1 MGGAVA
7 MCDPLDLEQN
17 RLQRNRTL
25 TEFVHISCSLPP
37 VVFVAGAIVTIA
49 ANPQIVRNHRN
60 PNQVSQQSI
69 WRNVLIACGNAL
81 GVACVIDLHLVAMLV
96 SGRTN
101 FALNGLIVMQMLCRP
116 RRKKA
121 LAGGG

>member
-7 MCDPLDLEQN
+7 MCDPSHLEQN

-49 ANPQIVRNHRN
+49 AIPQIVRNHRN

-69 WRNVLIACGNAL
+69 WGRLREGAIYYLNSGHRYSPVS
-81 GVACVIDLHLVAMLV
+81 VICSHP
-96 SGRTN
+96 SGET
-101 FALNGLIVMQMLCRP
+101 
-116 RRKKA
+116 
-121 LAGGG
+121 